1 AAVWAQ
7 AAAVLLAG
15 IWGGHTTSRM
25 ALTFGQYALA
35 MAAAEVVL
43 RRTGLRPYPADG
55 VLTITQAGA
64 GVLAATAW
72 FLARYATRAAVWRW
86 RRHGP
91 TPPRSARAVTGEAVP
106 YAAMLLL
113 SPLVVMTA
121 AISPALVPLFL
132 LPLYAVFRMARLAE
146 DLAGVAR
153 RDPLTG
159 LAN

>member
-1 AAVWAQ
+1 MDLAGLAVPAAPRTPLRQSSSIPALVLAVFPSVCLTFAVLLAWGLVAAVLAQ

-35 MAAAEVVL
+35 LAAAEVVL
-43 RRTGLRPYPADG
+43 RLTGLRPYPADG

-64 GVLAATAW
+64 VVLAATAW

-91 TPPRSARAVTGEAVP
+91 TPPRSARAVTGE
-106 YAAMLLL
+106 
-113 SPLVVMTA
+113 
-121 AISPALVPLFL
+121 
-132 LPLYAVFRMARLAE
+132 
-146 DLAGVAR
+146 
-153 RDPLTG
+153 
-159 LAN
+159 